1 MSGSNVSIEQ
11 LAGEIERLTREYTD
25 EVTDEVYD
33 AVFDAAD
40 EAKAE
45 LRKTSPERTKRYK
58 RGWYVRKTRG
68 ANFARA
74 IVHNREYRLVHL
86 LEKGHAKRG
95 GGRVAAIP
103 HVKPAEDAANER
115 LVKRVTKAIGGP

>member
-1 MSGSNVSIEQ
+1 MADTVSIEQ
-11 LAGEIERLTREYTD
+11 LADQIESLMREYTTD
-25 EVTDEVYD
+25 VVDEVYD

-40 EAKAE
+40 EAKDE
-45 LRKTSPERTKRYK
+45 LKETSPERTKRYK
-58 RGWYVRKTRG
+58 RGWSVRRTRG
-68 ANFARA
+68 ANFVQA

-103 HVKPAEDAANER
+103 HVKPAEDAANAR
-115 LVKRVTKAIGGP
+115 LIKRVAKAVGGQ